1 MALNIGDTVYK
12 YDPGNV
18 VGHDFLHNFLD
29 KPIKNQNCNLFIVKR
44 IAYDASWAYKLSN
57 FDWISDSS
65 HTITSGRVILLESV
79 ESKLNNYF
87 EFQKKNKFSES
98 VYKNILY

>member
-12 YDPGNV
+12 YDPGTI

-29 KPIKNQNCNLFIVKR
+29 KPKENGNSNLFVIKR
-44 IAYDASWAYKLSN
+44 VAYDSCWAYKLSN

-65 HTITSGRVILLESV
+65 HKIMSGRVLLLESV

-87 EFQKKNKFSES
+87 EFQKKNRFSGM
-98 VYKNILY
+98 YNFNLY